1 MNPPQG
7 PKLRVSL
14 LQCFMSEYSALIIDE
29 QIAEEWIRANPDLY
43 ALGRNFVN
51 RWVFRLSKL
60 QEQIARWK
68 HRFFKGKSSYQISKL
83 TPIASTYS
91 NINNSPGSVAV
102 PSAVGRISRHTK
114 YSAKRIKAS
123 ASKCTSTNNPFILP
137 PILGE
142 CEITDCGFKFEF
154 LSDACVYCKMVQ
166 QIDLLPTLGWSG
178 DLLLPYEVKIVSIM
192 FAKEMEQRT
201 RMIQ

>member
-7 PKLRVSL
+7 LKLRVSL
-14 LQCFMSEYSALIIDE
+14 LQCFMSKYSAPIMDE
-29 QIAEEWIRANPDLY
+29 QIAAEWIRANPELY
-43 ALGRNFVN
+43 ALGRDFVN
-51 RWVFRLSKL
+51 RWVSRLSKL

-68 HRFFKGKSSYQISKL
+68 HRFFGRKSGHQLSKL
-83 TPIASTYS
+83 TPLASTYS
-91 NINNSPGSVAV
+91 NINNSLGSGAL

-114 YSAKRIKAS
+114 YSAKRSKAS
-123 ASKCTSTNNPFILP
+123 ALKYALTNNPFILP
-137 PILGE
+137 RILGE
-142 CEITDCGFKFEF
+142 CEVTDCGFKFQF
-154 LSDACVYCKMVQ
+154 LSDACVYCEIVQ